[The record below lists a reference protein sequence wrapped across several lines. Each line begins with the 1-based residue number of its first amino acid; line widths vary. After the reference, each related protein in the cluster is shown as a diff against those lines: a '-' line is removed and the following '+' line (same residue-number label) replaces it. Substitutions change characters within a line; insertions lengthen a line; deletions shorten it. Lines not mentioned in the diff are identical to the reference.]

1 MNDLRRAGTAD
12 GAADQA
18 IATAQAALARGDT
31 AAAREALLRLSDA
44 ISRGHHAL
52 HADEME
58 LAAGLL
64 CSIGELDAAFALYAR
79 IVFVNPTHDRA
90 LLAMAELADSRG
102 RADEATRYRERL
114 RRLNARQ
121 PGSDRT

>member
-1 MNDLRRAGTAD
+1 L
-12 GAADQA
+12 
-18 IATAQAALARGDT
+18 GD
-31 AAAREALLRLSDA
+31 S
-44 ISRGHHAL
+44 ISRGDHAL

-79 IVFVNPTHDRA
+79 IVFVNPAHDRA

-102 RADEATRYRERL
+102 RADEAARYRERL
-114 RRLNARQ
+114 RRLTARQ
-121 PGSDRT
+121 SGSDRP